1 MEIISFREI
10 YQHITLSLILVVALT
25 WSDAIKAKLSSMSLF
40 KNINGL
46 FLQAIVITVVIFA
59 ILILINFIIKNLQ
72 KEQDILVK
80 KEEKLTK

>member
-72 KEQDILVK
+72 KEQDILIK

>member
-10 YQHITLSLILVVALT
+10 YQHITLSLVLVVALT

-46 FLQAIVITVVIFA
+46 FRH
-59 ILILINFIIKNLQ
+59 
-72 KEQDILVK
+72 
-80 KEEKLTK
+80 